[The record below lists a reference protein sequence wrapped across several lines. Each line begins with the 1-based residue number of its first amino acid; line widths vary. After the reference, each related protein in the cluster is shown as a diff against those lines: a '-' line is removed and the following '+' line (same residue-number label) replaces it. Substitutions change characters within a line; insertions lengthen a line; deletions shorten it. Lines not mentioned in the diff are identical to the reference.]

1 MLYGESILSIENV
14 RRALGVLVEFHMLWI
29 ESDYEF
35 YSGFDNEIM
44 HKYFVYSFCFILQ
57 SCPFAFKSSFYQQGK
72 SKLCRVVFLYVV
84 VLAEQ

>member
-1 MLYGESILSIENV
+1 MLFGRSVLSVENV
-14 RRALGVLVEFHMLWI
+14 GWALCVLEFHLLWI

-57 SCPFAFKSSFYQQGK
+57 SCPVIFKFFFFYQQGK